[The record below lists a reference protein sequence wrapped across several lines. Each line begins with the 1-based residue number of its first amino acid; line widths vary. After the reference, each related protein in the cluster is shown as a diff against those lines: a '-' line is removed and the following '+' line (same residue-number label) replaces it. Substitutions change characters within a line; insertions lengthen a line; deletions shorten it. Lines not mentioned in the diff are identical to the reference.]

1 MAATFVLVHGAFGS
15 PAALAPIIPYL
26 ETLGHHAIAV
36 DLPCENPTAGLE
48 DYARTV
54 TDTLDAIDGRRI
66 LVGHSAGGATA
77 VLAATKARVD
87 HLVLVTALVPEPGR
101 SMFDVAGPDMAAALD
116 AISIDHGDGTRSMNA
131 DLITSMV
138 PPEQRSSVLEH
149 IQTTTRRQGW
159 QSLSEPWPGA
169 HMPDVPTT
177 YILCTEDNTVPPDL
191 QRQFAR
197 SLNVEPVDLASDHD
211 AFTLKPQEL
220 ARLLNDLA

>member
-15 PAALAPIIPYL
+15 PAALAPIIPFL
-26 ETLGHHAIAV
+26 EALGHQVVAV
-36 DLPCENPTAGLE
+36 DLPCENPAAGLE

-54 TDTLDAIDGRRI
+54 TNTLDTIDGRRI
-66 LVGHSAGGATA
+66 LAGHSAGGATA
-77 VLAATKARVD
+77 VLAATRAKVD
-87 HLVLVTALVPEPGR
+87 HLVLVTALVPEPRR

-116 AISIDHGDGTRSMNA
+116 AISIDHGDGTRSMNT

-159 QSLSEPWPGA
+159 QALSEPWPGA
-169 HMPDVPTT
+169 QHPDVPTT
-177 YILCTEDNTVPPDL
+177 YILCTEDTTVSPDL

-197 SLNVEPVDLASDHD
+197 ALNVEPVELASDHD

-220 ARLLNDLA
+220 AQLLNDLA